1 MEKMP
6 SVEEMRNLFNING
19 LVAVVVGAGSG
30 IGQGIA
36 YAFAANGGKVVCG
49 DINKT
54 TLDFTVERIV
64 ASGGDAVGVVVD
76 STNVE
81 SVRRF
86 RDEAIR
92 RHGGIDAL
100 YATPGM
106 NVRKRIEGY
115 TYEEFDRVVNLNLK
129 GTFILMKEIG
139 TSIAGNPKG
148 GSIILFSSIRNQLV
162 EPGQSVYAAT
172 KAAIVQLARV
182 QAAELGMK
190 NVRVNALAPGYVDTP
205 LVAQI
210 KKEPEWY
217 EASRSKNALR
227 RWATVREI
235 AGPALF
241 LASPAASHITGAVI
255 YVDGGWTAVDGRY
268 EPKV

>member
-1 MEKMP
+1 MFP
-6 SVEEMRNLFNING
+6 VEEMRNLFNISG

-36 YAFAANGGKVVCG
+36 YAFAVNGGKVVCG
-49 DINKT
+49 DINKA
-54 TLDFTVERIV
+54 TLDLTVERIV
-64 ASGGDAVGVVVD
+64 AGGGEAAGVVVD

-81 SVRRF
+81 SVRHL
-86 RDEAIR
+86 RDEALKM
-92 RHGGIDAL
+92 HGRIDAL
-100 YATPGM
+100 YATPGT
-106 NVRKRIEGY
+106 NVRKRIESY
-115 TYEEFDRVVNLNLK
+115 SYEEFDRVVNLNLK

-139 TSIAGNPKG
+139 TAIAKNANG
-148 GSIILFSSIRNQLV
+148 GSIVLFSSIRNQLV

-182 QAAELGMK
+182 QAAELGSK

-205 LVAQI
+205 LVAQV
-210 KKEPEWY
+210 KKDPEWY
-217 EASRSKNALR
+217 EASRSKNILQ
-227 RWATVREI
+227 RWATVKEI

-241 LASPAASHITGAVI
+241 LASPAASHITGTVI